1 METVE
6 VRTEKPQVK
15 VKTQSAFIKNLIKYK
30 ALLIMMLPC
39 VIVLFLNAYLPLFG
53 LSIAFKNINYQDGV
67 FGSPWIG
74 LQNFKFLFA
83 TDAAWRITRNTI
95 GYNMVFIFLGLVLNV
110 AVAIGLNEI
119 RNKAWKKLYQ
129 TSVVLPNFLSMVV
142 IAYVVYALLNT
153 KGFVNVG
160 LLEPLGKDAVA
171 WYSEPKYWPYILVF
185 TKMWNSVG
193 YGSIIYIAALTAID
207 SQLYEAACIDGASKW
222 QQTRYITIPSLA
234 TMMTISVTLQLGS
247 IIKGDFGLFFQ
258 IPMMSPQLYPVT
270 DVVDTYVYRSL
281 TSMND
286 IGMSSAASF
295 YQSIVGFVMVI
306 IANMVVRKI
315 DRDQA
320 IF

>member
-1 METVE
+1 MAEDK
-6 VRTEKPQVK
+6 RI
-15 VKTQSAFIKNLIKYK
+15 KTRPLLLRNLIKYK
-30 ALLIMMLPC
+30 ALIIMMLPC
-39 VIVLFLNAYLPLFG
+39 AIVVFLNAYLPLFG
-53 LSIAFKNINYQDGV
+53 LTIAFKNINYQDGV

-74 LQNFKFLFA
+74 LENFKFLFA

-95 GYNMVFIFLGLVLNV
+95 GYNMIFIFLGLVFNV
-110 AVAIGLNEI
+110 AMAIGLNEVK
-119 RNKAWKKLYQ
+119 NKLSKKFYQ

-153 KGFVNVG
+153 RGFINAG
-160 LLEPLGKDAVA
+160 ILEPLGKAPVA
-171 WYSEPKYWPYILVF
+171 WYSEPKYWPYILTF
-185 TKMWNSVG
+185 TKLWNSVG

-207 SQLYEAACIDGASKW
+207 SQLYEAACIDGATKW
-222 QQTRYITIPSLA
+222 QQTRYITIPSLS

-306 IANMVVRKI
+306 MANMVVRRI
-315 DRDQA
+315 DKEQA